1 MLSFQGLTLFAE
13 VIYQMHLLVCAVASV
28 NADQCQEAQPASE
41 GQEFDDG
48 FVCYSQTR
56 TKATKKIFHLTHLYS
71 TLFLFVPPREAW
83 RLLRAD
89 FLHFL
94 LRLPPRACALSP
106 LKARVSPRRNRSRFD
121 RMLFLHE

>member
-1 MLSFQGLTLFAE
+1 
-13 VIYQMHLLVCAVASV
+13 MHLFVRAVASI
-28 NADQCQEAQPASE
+28 NADQCQEAQPAGE

-56 TKATKKIFHLTHLYS
+56 TEATEKFLHLTHRDS
-71 TLFLFVPPREAW
+71 IVFLFVPRHEAW

-94 LRLPPRACALSP
+94 LRLPLRACA
-106 LKARVSPRRNRSRFD
+106 
-121 RMLFLHE
+121 